1 MIIEQCIIIREGIE
15 RKRMSN
21 LFLTNYTEQT
31 FLERIREN
39 LRRCDVFMFSVSF
52 IKKAGLVLLL
62 KDIEAALARGAK
74 GKIITSTYQ
83 NFTDVESLRS
93 FYMLM
98 EKYDSFECHLDF
110 ESFHDEGYMTIGY
123 HSKGYYFE
131 FDDSAE
137 LVVGS
142 SNITRYALL
151 KNVEWD
157 LVVRDTK
164 DNSVFDQMLC
174 EYKDKWNNTFE
185 LDRDIISQYVNKLNY
200 AIERW
205 DMDYDTASENIKPN
219 YMQRKAMKE
228 LNRYRVM
235 GMHRALIVAAAGS
248 GKTYLAAFDARNF
261 NPKRLLYIVHEGSIM
276 QKSLETFREV
286 FGNNVTYGI
295 YNKDHADVDA
305 DFIFAGNIKLS
316 QSLEL
321 FHENEFDYI
330 VLDECHHATAD
341 SYRKIINY
349 FKPEFLVGLTAT
361 PDRMDNEDVYELFD
375 TNVPFE
381 LRMRDAII
389 NDLVVPF
396 HYYGIRDSL
405 VDYGLTK
412 NQERKMISQLAS
424 VEHCGFIKDKIEEH
438 RGSGKLKALA
448 FCRNITHARM
458 MSEELGEYYHT
469 AYLTGKN
476 SVGERIRAYN
486 DLQDDEKELEIL
498 CTVDILNEGVDIPG
512 CNMVLFLRPTE
523 SSTVFIQQLGRGLR
537 KYKNKSFVTVLDF
550 IGNSYKRSV
559 QIAFAMG
566 SLADNFVMEK
576 RLMQSLVKDNFS
588 ALGLGQYGVDIHFD
602 EESQQ
607 EIIEY
612 IDQENFN
619 SLSYLKQDFFN
630 FKKYVNS
637 EFPPKHMD
645 FLNNDCAP
653 DLMRFLQVKIGGRK
667 TGCYYAFL
675 QGIGENN
682 LPLFS
687 DEQIAF
693 IKYCSSLLPLVRL
706 HEYVMI
712 QALLNGALTIAEIS
726 NVLYSNVPRCTQD
739 EIEHTI
745 KFMLKKG
752 AVKEEVGK
760 ISLNTNIDEQ
770 FKEYTEDLLAYGMTQ
785 YESNYRNSEKFLLWH
800 NYRMDQVQLKLLK
813 DPDHNQKGTYFYG
826 DEAIVF
832 ASLKKDASVE
842 ERLAYKDKFLTA
854 NVFQWECENNISDR
868 DLRSLRLCKYVHLF
882 IRKVDEEHGI
892 RLPFIYVG
900 EGKFSNERKQEK
912 IDSTTGKDNITYL
925 YDIPMKEEL
934 PEYLQ
939 YDFGVVM

>member
-1 MIIEQCIIIREGIE
+1 
-15 RKRMSN
+15 MSN

-164 DNSVFDQMLC
+164 DNSVFGQMLC
-174 EYKDKWNNTFE
+174 EYQDKWNNTFE

-286 FGNNVTYGI
+286 FGNTVTYGI

-381 LRMRDAII
+381 LRLRDAII

>member
-1 MIIEQCIIIREGIE
+1 
-15 RKRMSN
+15 MSN

-31 FLERIREN
+31 FLDRIRDN
-39 LRRCDVFMFSVSF
+39 LRKCESFAFSVSF

-62 KDIEAALARGAK
+62 KDIEAALARGAA

-93 FYMLM
+93 FLLFM
-98 EKYDSFECHLDF
+98 ERYDSFSCHLDF
-110 ESFHDEGYMTIGY
+110 ESFHDDGYMTIGY

-131 FDDSAE
+131 FADAAE
-137 LVVGS
+137 LIVGS

-157 LVVRDTK
+157 LVVTDRK
-164 DNSVFDQMLC
+164 DSHVFAQMQA
-174 EYKDKWNNTFE
+174 EFKDKWDNTFS

-205 DMDYDTASENIKPN
+205 DMDYDIAAENIKPN

-235 GMHRALIVAAAGS
+235 GMRRALVVAAAGS
-248 GKTYLAAFDARNF
+248 GKSFLAAFDARNF

-276 QKSLETFREV
+276 QKSLETFQAV
-286 FGNNVTYGI
+286 FGNTITYGL
-295 YNKDHADVDA
+295 YNKDHSDLDA

-316 QSLEL
+316 QSLQL
-321 FHENEFDYI
+321 FHEDEFDYI
-330 VLDECHHATAD
+330 CLDECHHATAE
-341 SYRKIINY
+341 SYRKIIEY
-349 FKPEFLVGLTAT
+349 FKPEFMIGLTAT
-361 PDRMDNEDVYELFD
+361 PERMDNEDVFELFD
-375 TNVPFE
+375 TNVPYE
-381 LRMRDAII
+381 LRLRDAII

-396 HYYGIRDSL
+396 HYFGIRDSL
-405 VDYGLTK
+405 VDYGLNK
-412 NQERKMISQLAS
+412 AQERKMISQLAS
-424 VEHCGFIKDKIEEH
+424 VEHCAFIKDQIEEH
-438 RGSGKLKALA
+438 RPAGKLKALA

-458 MSEELGEYYHT
+458 MAEELSEYYHT

-486 DLQDDEKELEIL
+486 DLQNEETPLEIL

-537 KYKNKSFVTVLDF
+537 KYNNKAFVTVLDF

-566 SLADNFVMEK
+566 SLAENFVMEK

-588 ALGLGQYGVDIHFD
+588 ALGLAEYGVDIRFD
-602 EESQQ
+602 EESQK

-619 SLSYLKQDFFN
+619 SLSYLKQDYYN

-637 EFPPKHMD
+637 EYPPKHMD
-645 FLNNDCAP
+645 YLNNDCAP
-653 DLMRFLQVKIGGRK
+653 DLMRFLQVKIGGK
-667 TGCYYAFL
+667 KMGCYYSFL
-675 QGIGENN
+675 QGIEEEN
-682 LPLFS
+682 LPSFS
-687 DEQIAF
+687 DGQILF
-693 IKYCSSLLPLVRL
+693 IKYCSSLLPLVRP
-706 HEYVMI
+706 HEFI
-712 QALLNGALTIAEIS
+712 LIKKLLGGGMSRDDI
-726 NVLYSNVPRCTQD
+726 NVLFQSVAGCNQD
-739 EIEHTI
+739 EIDHTMR
-745 KFMLKKG
+745 FMIKKG
-752 AVKEEVGK
+752 ALVESSDMY
-760 ISLNTNIDEQ
+760 SLNVKFDNEFT
-770 FKEYTEDLLAYGMTQ
+770 EYIEDLLEYGLTQ
-785 YESNYRNSEKFLLWH
+785 YESTYRNTEKFVLWH
-800 NYRMDQVQLKLLK
+800 NYRMDQVLLK
-813 DPDHNQKGTYFYG
+813 MLSDPDHNQKGTYFYG

-842 ERLAYKDKFLTA
+842 EKLAYKDKFLTA
-854 NVFQWECENNISDR
+854 NTFQWECENNISDR
-868 DLRSLRLCKYVHLF
+868 DLQALRLSKYVHLF
-882 IRKVDEEHGI
+882 IRKVNEEHGV
-892 RLPFIYVG
+892 RLPFTYVG
-900 EGKFSNERKQEK
+900 EGSFSNERLQEK
-912 IDSTTGKDNITYL
+912 TDQTSGKKNITYL

-939 YDFGVVM
+939 YDFGVAI